1 MKIHV
6 LVVDGAADFGL
17 SAVLDTLNYANQLAA
32 TFDPRPAPLEITLIG
47 TRNRIHTANGFEV
60 SVKRFDPSLRP
71 DAIVIPALGALTP
84 EQVESSLERPEL
96 RPIKAAIV
104 AKARDDVW
112 IGAACTATFLLA
124 ETGLLDGH
132 TATTSWWLAPLF
144 RKRYPRIELDDSRMV
159 VFSAPYVTAG
169 AALAHV
175 DLALGLVR
183 RRSPALAAV
192 TARYLLVDSRS
203 SQAAYAIPDHLA
215 HADPIVEKFEGWA
228 RRNLANGFSLS
239 DAAHAVG
246 TSQRTLARRLE
257 HTLGKSPLGFFQE
270 LRVEHAI
277 HLLQTGHDSID
288 QIAEQ
293 VGYSDGVTLRS
304 LLRRKL
310 GRSVRDLRTV
320 PYR

>member
-1 MKIHV
+1 MNIHV
-6 LVVDGAADFGL
+6 LVVNGVADFGL

-32 TFDPRPAPLEITLIG
+32 KLDPRPAPLEITLVG
-47 TRNRIHTANGFEV
+47 TRKRVRTANGFEV
-60 SVKRFDPSLRP
+60 PVARFDPSLQP

-84 EQVESSLERPEL
+84 EQVEASLERPEL
-96 RPIKAAIV
+96 RAIKAAVV
-104 AKARDDVW
+104 AKAREGVW
-112 IGAACTATFLLA
+112 VGAACTATFLLA

-144 RKRYPRIELDDSRMV
+144 RKRYPRVALDDSRMV
-159 VFSAPYVTAG
+159 VLSAPYVTAG

-183 RRSPALAAV
+183 RRSPALAAL

-203 SQAAYAIPDHLA
+203 SQAVYAIPDHLA
-215 HADPIVEKFEGWA
+215 HADPLVEKFEGWA

-239 DAAHAVG
+239 EAAHAIG
-246 TSQRTLARRLE
+246 TSQRTLARRLK
-257 HTLGKSPLGFFQE
+257 HTLGKSPLGFFQD
-270 LRVEHAI
+270 LRIEHAV

-288 QIAEQ
+288 RVAEQ
-293 VGYSDGVTLRS
+293 VGYSDGATLRS

-310 GRSVRDLRTV
+310 GRGVRALRAAA
-320 PYR
+320 